1 MSPRSK
7 RFLVT
12 GLVLRRAQPGDEAL
26 CHEVASAT
34 FALACPPGT
43 DQEDIDR
50 FIVENLSVEAFQ
62 NYLASPRHEVV
73 LCLEGEAA
81 VGYSMVVRPP
91 VPDDIVPML
100 QGPNAL
106 ELSKIYVRATHH
118 GGGVAKILL
127 AEVVDVARAEGMSSV
142 WLGVN
147 QKNDRANRFYAREG
161 FDQVGEKNFQ
171 VGSRLEDDFVR
182 EKRL

>member
-1 MSPRSK
+1 MWPRSK

-12 GLVLRRAQPGDEAL
+12 GLVLRRAEPGDEAL
-26 CHEVASAT
+26 LHDVASAT
-34 FALACPPGT
+34 FGLACPPGT

-50 FIVENLSVEAFQ
+50 FISETLSVESFRD
-62 NYLASPRHEVV
+62 YLASFRHEIFVS
-73 LCLEGEAA
+73 LDGGLA
-81 VGYSMVVRPP
+81 VGYAMVVRPP
-91 VPDDIVPML
+91 VPEEIAPML
-100 QGPNAL
+100 RGPRSM
-106 ELSKIYVRATHH
+106 ELSKIYVRSSHH
-118 GGGVAKILL
+118 GGGVAGALL
-127 AEVVDVARAEGMSSV
+127 AEVIDLARAEGMSSV

-161 FDQVGEKNFQ
+161 FEQVGEKHFQ

>member
-1 MSPRSK
+1 M
-7 RFLVT
+7 T
-12 GLVLRRAQPGDEAL
+12 GLVYRRAEPGDEAL
-26 CHEVASAT
+26 LHEVAAAT

-43 DQEDIDR
+43 DQKDIDR
-50 FIVENLSVEAFQ
+50 FISKTLSVESFRD
-62 NYLASPRHEVV
+62 YLASPRHELFV
-73 LCLEGEAA
+73 CLDDDTA

-91 VPDDIVPML
+91 VPEEIAPML
-100 QGPNAL
+100 LGPDSL

-118 GGGVAKILL
+118 GGGVARVLL
-127 AEVVDVARAEGMSSV
+127 AEVIDLAQVEGMSSV

-161 FDQVGEKNFQ
+161 FEQVGEKHFQ
-171 VGSRLEDDFVR
+171 VGSRMEDDFLR